1 MRLNFQQ
8 QRSINP
14 SAGPNLFVPEGG
26 QGIQNEQNLRIQ
38 LIRQQQESLN
48 DVAQASVVV
57 AKAFRDA
64 EIQDENN
71 DLETEANELEKKVDQ
86 AIFEFSQTTKG
97 ISTVKGE
104 LQNLEVLLNS
114 TNETE
119 SSKRSDRYQK
129 KRKLIIQGLV
139 GKARKNIMQKASANT
154 KNNSIKALLDIE
166 DREMLSQDPLDLK
179 IARFDREAEQYR
191 PTLGIEVDK
200 KKKEV
205 KKRLIRQRVNK
216 QLVSENAQVRIQA
229 LEFLEEQAKNPT
241 YGIPSLYFLEFQRQI
256 KGEAY
261 VIERDSVIATL
272 DQTVQNNDQTEL
284 VNWLSKYGS
293 IDTKINEK
301 TGKQITDVVLNKE
314 QWKLFKDTFPHISQ
328 KEFYAYLQ
336 KGAAQYDKLN
346 NQFSGTIEYSDL
358 RTDFE
363 SKNNVYFKYQ
373 TELYKI
379 DDDGNLV
386 INQSFEPVGKPWE
399 EALFQKVK
407 SNTEYKEEKH
417 NALVFDAIIENVNM
431 AVSMEPTKENLD
443 IIRNT
448 FEVAKNQ
455 KAKIQGE
462 SRYFSYANWFLGQK
476 EKEII
481 RKMQRI
487 RDGQKDFDAIVR
499 KESPI
504 DAPGIETYRKVRN
517 QKSPYKQ

>member
-8 QRSINP
+8 QRGINP

-26 QGIQNEQNLRIQ
+26 QAIENEQKLQLQ
-38 LIRQQQESLN
+38 LIKQQQESVN
-48 DVAQASVVV
+48 DIAKASVII

-71 DLETEANELEKKVDQ
+71 DLESLANEIDKKADEQ
-86 AIFEFSQTTKG
+86 YFAFSQTNKG
-97 ISTVKGE
+97 ISSVNGE
-104 LQNLEVLLNS
+104 LQSLEAELNRIQ
-114 TNETE
+114 E
-119 SSKRSDRYQK
+119 SDSAKRSDRYQN
-129 KRKLIIQGLV
+129 KRKLIIQNSIGRI
-139 GKARKNIMQKASANT
+139 RKSYMQKASANT

-205 KKRLIRQRVNK
+205 KKRLIRQRVNE
-216 QLVSENAQVRIQA
+216 QLVSENGQIRIQA

-272 DQTVQNNDQTEL
+272 DQTVQNNDETEL
-284 VNWLSKYGS
+284 VDWLSKYGS
-293 IDTKINEK
+293 IDTRVDQQS
-301 TGKQITDVVLNKE
+301 GKQITDVVLDQKKWESFKE
-314 QWKLFKDTFPHISQ
+314 TFPHISK
-328 KEFYAYLQ
+328 KEFYSYLK

-363 SKNNVYFKYQ
+363 SKNNVYFKYV

-379 DDDGNLV
+379 DDDGNL
-386 INQSFEPVGKPWE
+386 ITNQSFEPVGKPWQ

-407 SNTEYKEEKH
+407 DDPEYKEEKH
-417 NALVFDAIIENVNM
+417 NALLFDAIIENVNI
-431 AVSMEPTKENLD
+431 ALSMEPTEQNLAS
-443 IIRNT
+443 IGNT
-448 FEVAKNQ
+448 YEIARKQ
-455 KAKIQGE
+455 KIQIPGK
-462 SRYFSYANWFLGQK
+462 SRYFSYADWFLDQK
-476 EKEII
+476 GREIL

-504 DAPGIETYRKVRN
+504 QAPNIETYRKVRN